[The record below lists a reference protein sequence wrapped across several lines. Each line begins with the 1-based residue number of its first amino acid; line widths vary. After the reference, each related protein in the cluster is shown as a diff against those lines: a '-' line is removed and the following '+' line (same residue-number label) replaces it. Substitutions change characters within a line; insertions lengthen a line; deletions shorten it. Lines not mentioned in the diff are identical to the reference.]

1 DDGSAG
7 SSRDQRTR
15 ISPTLATYSRPFGR
29 MAKPLRVSRIAC
41 RLSLRGLNFGGA
53 ILGPLRLPVTE
64 AKKFRY
70 ALCRSLSD
78 CTSTTLETS
87 LSQARSGVFLASVM
101 TCF

>member
-15 ISPTLATYSRPFGR
+15 ISPTLATYSRPFGL

-41 RLSLRGLNFGGA
+41 RLSLRALNFGGA

-70 ALCRSLSD
+70 ALFRSWSD
-78 CTSTTLETS
+78 CIRTTLESS
-87 LSQARSGVFLASVM
+87 LSHARSGDFLSLVLI
-101 TCF
+101 FF